1 MRCRRSCD
9 RKAGIRAGCEC
20 VFGRLGGESAV
31 WRWHVCCGVGVAWLR
46 VAVGLV
52 IGCGARVAV
61 GVEVGVDF
69 GGAGE
74 GGEAIDWLGCV
85 DMVNIAVS

>member
-1 MRCRRSCD
+1 M
-9 RKAGIRAGCEC
+9 
-20 VFGRLGGESAV
+20 
-31 WRWHVCCGVGVAWLR
+31 R

-74 GGEAIDWLGCV
+74 GGEAIDWFGGV
-85 DMVNIAVS
+85 VVVRIAVPWIGKVVAS